1 MKGLRVTP
9 REISP
14 PAPVVDLMSAL
25 KRSLAQ
31 EARSA
36 AKPKRKAAADRRQTN
51 LLLWCWERRETATPA
66 TATAPLCRRRKA

>member
-1 MKGLRVTP
+1 VRESIEAKMKGLRVTP

-31 EARSA
+31 EVRGA
-36 AKPKRKAAADRRQTN
+36 AKPKRKAAADRRKK
-51 LLLWCWERRETATPA
+51 PFSS
-66 TATAPLCRRRKA
+66 